1 LKDYRRRAS
10 SDYYSIMASELDEPP
25 ASATLLS
32 LYEGG
37 SRWVGR
43 ERCCYGISDIRV
55 CGWITTTE
63 SWSLRL
69 CLEEARLMEFLGLPA
84 LLLVVDCLDF

>member
-1 LKDYRRRAS
+1 
-10 SDYYSIMASELDEPP
+10 
-25 ASATLLS
+25 
-32 LYEGG
+32 
-37 SRWVGR
+37 VGR
-43 ERCCYGISDIRV
+43 ERCYGISDIRV